1 MRNMSNKIDFNNS
14 TYYYRSTNL
23 APIIFIGFKGPL
35 HIYSEIKKWWNINRK
50 RRKK

>member
-1 MRNMSNKIDFNNS
+1 MSNEIDFNNS

-23 APIIFIGFKGPL
+23 APITFIACKGSL

-50 RRKK
+50 NRRK